1 MIYDGARLTSVTT
14 TGAVAGEI
22 SWEHD
27 NALRLTEERIDGAH
41 SVTFTYD
48 DDDLILQAGGLTF
61 QRDPTTGFATQA
73 TSGVLVDTWTYDPY
87 GDVATS
93 TATSAGLPVLHL
105 AYTRDD
111 LGRITE
117 QTETT
122 PSGTRVLSYEYDQ
135 LDRLRAVYEDG
146 LLLEA
151 YDYDL
156 NGNRIA
162 AFNDDGDHDATY
174 DTRDRPLTQGSATFA
189 WAATGDRGETDNGTT
204 TVRIRR
210 PGQPQGRRAG

>member
-1 MIYDGARLTSVTT
+1 MINDGARLTSVTT

-27 NALRLTEERIDGAH
+27 SALRLTEERIDGTH

-73 TSGVLVDTWTYDPY
+73 TAGVVVDTWTYDPY
-87 GDVATS
+87 ADVATA
-93 TATSAGLPVLHL
+93 TAIAAGLPLL
-105 AYTRDD
+105 ETAYLRDD

-122 PSGTRVLSYEYDQ
+122 LS
-135 LDRLRAVYEDG
+135 
-146 LLLEA
+146 
-151 YDYDL
+151 
-156 NGNRIA
+156 
-162 AFNDDGDHDATY
+162 
-174 DTRDRPLTQGSATFA
+174 
-189 WAATGDRGETDNGTT
+189 
-204 TVRIRR
+204 
-210 PGQPQGRRAG
+210 